1 MNQKEELELFFKA
14 LLTII
19 LKLGLSNSFMKKLF
33 SPGSSDLRTGF
44 YSKPPDKYQYLNSI
58 FFSKKYQTYYFQG
71 SFYGQHEIFISE
83 RFQKILGQNDVMA
96 PCKRQL

>member
-33 SPGSSDLRTGF
+33 SPGS
-44 YSKPPDKYQYLNSI
+44 
-58 FFSKKYQTYYFQG
+58 
-71 SFYGQHEIFISE
+71 
-83 RFQKILGQNDVMA
+83 
-96 PCKRQL
+96 